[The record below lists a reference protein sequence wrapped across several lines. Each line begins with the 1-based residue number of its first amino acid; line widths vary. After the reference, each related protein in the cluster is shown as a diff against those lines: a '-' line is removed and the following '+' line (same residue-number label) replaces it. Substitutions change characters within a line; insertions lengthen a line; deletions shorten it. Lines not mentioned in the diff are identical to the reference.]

1 MNSGHLYT
9 DEFFDYIERGSRASA
24 RRFVSLLIPALNPSS
39 VLDVGCGRGAWLN
52 EWKRAGVPS
61 IHGIDGAYV
70 NNTRI
75 LIDRSEFDAVDLS
88 QPFDLGRRFDLVTS
102 LEVAEH
108 LPPATSKNFVASLV
122 RHGDLILFSAAP
134 LGQGGEHHINERP
147 LADWQDL
154 FSQHGFEAF
163 DVIRPDLHD
172 DTSVEPWY
180 RYNTVLFAHPSA
192 FSRLPEAY
200 RTRQVVGHLRNG
212 GSAAWHLRR
221 AIVRLIPRR
230 VVTALA
236 KANAARLARRFSLGK

>member
-1 MNSGHLYT
+1 MNSGHLYN

-134 LGQGGEHHINERP
+134 LGQGGSI
-147 LADWQDL
+147 
-154 FSQHGFEAF
+154 
-163 DVIRPDLHD
+163 
-172 DTSVEPWY
+172 TSTNGHSLTG
-180 RYNTVLFAHPSA
+180 RISFRSTVLRPSMSSVPICTTTLRSSLGTDTTLY
-192 FSRLPEAY
+192 FSRTLVHFIVCPKRIA
-200 RTRQVVGHLRNG
+200 
-212 GSAAWHLRR
+212 R
-221 AIVRLIPRR
+221 A
-230 VVTALA
+230 
-236 KANAARLARRFSLGK
+236 KF